1 MMKNAFGKILK
12 ILICIMLVFV
22 GIPIGFAVGRMLFD
36 RDIGGRSLLELV
48 FALFIAYFVNIVV
61 HEGGHLVFGLICGYR
76 FCSFRIGSLMIVR
89 QMGKMNL
96 RSFKLA
102 GTGGQC
108 LMIPPEKQESKA
120 QIILYNLGGIIFNI
134 LFALI
139 CITIGLLIPKTPIL
153 TDTLMLS
160 GFLSVFAAITN
171 GIPMNAGGIANDGMN
186 ALHLSKNPDAAEAF
200 RKTLLINAAQTEG
213 ERISDM
219 PDEWF
224 ALPNGADMQNV
235 HCASL
240 KVFAVSRPL
249 DRGDTL
255 AAEQQISDL
264 LNSKYNI
271 IGLHKNLLTCDLI
284 CCKLLN
290 GSPMDKKDYLTP
302 ELVKVMK
309 AMKSYP
315 QIIRT
320 WYFIALLDDK
330 NELYAQKTRMYFEQA
345 TKKFPYRQDVD
356 YELALMD
363 KALEKFKNETYNEAE

>member
-1 MMKNAFGKILK
+1 MKNAFGKILK
-12 ILICIMLVFV
+12 ILICIMAIFV
-22 GIPIGFAVGRMLFD
+22 GIPIGFAVGRMLSGGD
-36 RDIGGRSLLELV
+36 VGGRSLLELV
-48 FALFIAYFVNIVV
+48 LALFIGYVINIVV
-61 HEGGHLVFGLICGYR
+61 HEGGHLVLGLLCGYR
-76 FCSFRIGSLMIVR
+76 FCSFRIGSLMMVR
-89 QMGKMNL
+89 QGGRLNL
-96 RSFKLA
+96 RSFKLV

-139 CITIGLLIPKTPIL
+139 CITIGLLIPKTPML

-160 GFLSVFAAITN
+160 GFLSVFGAITN

-224 ALPNGADMQNV
+224 TLPDGADMQNV

-249 DRGDTL
+249 DRGDAV

-290 GSPMDKKDYLTP
+290 GSPIDKKDYLTP

-309 AMKSYP
+309 AMKRYP

-345 TKKFPYRQDVD
+345 TKKYPYRQEIDS
-356 YELALMD
+356 ELALMD
-363 KALEKFKNETYNEAE
+363 KALKKFKNETYSEAE